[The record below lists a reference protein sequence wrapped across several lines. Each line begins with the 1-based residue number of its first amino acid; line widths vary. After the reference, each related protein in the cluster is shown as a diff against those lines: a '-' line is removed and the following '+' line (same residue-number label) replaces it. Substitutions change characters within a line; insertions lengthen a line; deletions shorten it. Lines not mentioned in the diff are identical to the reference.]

1 MKMKIEYKWQP
12 TIVIDLSD
20 EEAKQIIQGD
30 VINMSNAIIIMKQK
44 GINLYTVWKRKMK
57 IKVEYQWKPTQVVD
71 ITDKEA
77 KEIIQGDVINVS
89 NAVIIAKERGL

>member
-1 MKMKIEYKWQP
+1 MKMKVEYKWQP

-44 GINLYTVWKRKMK
+44 GINLYTV
-57 IKVEYQWKPTQVVD
+57 
-71 ITDKEA
+71 
-77 KEIIQGDVINVS
+77 
-89 NAVIIAKERGL
+89 